1 MKKAVFL
8 LVAMVL
14 FMGNVNVQAVNLT
27 QKEVTQQM
35 AKQIKKDLKRSF
47 LDEDIRAHVEKNGRA
62 EVLLTVRVD
71 KDSKIKVLKAE
82 GASDEIRD
90 WVKETINN
98 ADVKTDEA
106 SKYRMFR
113 VPLTLVYRK

>member
-8 LVAMVL
+8 VAAMVL

-27 QKEVTQQM
+27 PKEVTQQI
-35 AKQIKKDLKRSF
+35 AKQIKKDLKRSL
-47 LDEDIRAHVEKNGRA
+47 LDEDISGHVEKNGRA
-62 EVLLTVRVD
+62 EVLLTIRVD
-71 KDSKIKVLKAE
+71 RDSKIKVLKAE
-82 GASDEIRD
+82 GASEEIRN
-90 WVKETINN
+90 WVQETINN